1 MRSLRTTRYL
11 QVQPQ
16 PASAS
21 HSVKL
26 SAYNWAAVC
35 VHLANAVILFALSG
49 TILSDKPENVV
60 FVSGK
65 LDLTYANYAVVR
77 SPADN
82 GTCRDVLDSPGYA
95 KVRRGEAVVLG
106 DIMPHSLY
114 DFTNKTVVRYDRP
127 GSSLHTHYAMAA
139 FFALSC
145 AFQALNGVWL
155 GFEGSFPRVLHYL
168 EYSVSSSIMVVVLA
182 ANVGILEVVTLVALF
197 GLFFG
202 MNLLGAC
209 AEVLSW
215 AAAEYDLP
223 QLRLWWVLPH
233 AAGWV
238 LYLLAYAP
246 IIVQYERGRECS
258 VAVPAYLTAAIYL
271 ELLFFTLFGAAQTWL
286 LVWRTLQPKADV
298 AYWTDFTS
306 ITLSVVAKTFL
317 AWVLIGPVLSAKNEK
332 V

>member
-1 MRSLRTTRYL
+1 MRVFRTAEYLR
-11 QVQPQ
+11 VQPQ
-16 PASAS
+16 PSKAPRT
-21 HSVKL
+21 VKL

-35 VHLANAVILFALSG
+35 LHLLNAVVLFALSG
-49 TILSDKPENVV
+49 TTLSGKPENVV

-65 LDLTYANYAVVR
+65 LGLSYTNYAVVR
-77 SPADN
+77 ASGDRD
-82 GTCRDVLDSPGYA
+82 TCADVLDSPGYA
-95 KVRRGEAVVLG
+95 KVLRGEAVVLG
-106 DIMPHSLY
+106 DIMPHHLY

-127 GSSLHTHYAMAA
+127 GASLHTHYAMAA

-145 AFQALNGVWL
+145 AFQAANGYFL

-215 AAAEYDLP
+215 ASAEYDLP
-223 QLRLWWVLPH
+223 RLRLWWVLPH
-233 AAGWV
+233 AAAWV
-238 LYLLAYAP
+238 LYLLAYVP

-258 VAVPAYLTAAIYL
+258 VAVPGYLTAAIYL

-286 LVWRTLQPKADV
+286 LCWRTVQPKADV
-298 AYWTDFTS
+298 AYWTDLTS

-317 AWVLIGPVLSAKNEK
+317 AWVLVGPVLSAKK
-332 V
+332 A